1 MKKLVKIIVDQYAQ
15 SPGGVHGVSHWARV
29 LENGRLIA
37 RNSDAKLEIVELFA
51 IFHDSKRVTET
62 RDHNHGLRGA
72 EFAASLRGEYL
83 NLSDNDF
90 DLLYYA
96 CSHHTNGLTDADITV
111 QACWDSDRLDLGRA
125 LITPVPEKMCTEYAK
140 DTEIIEWAHKRSC
153 DGFRPSLI
161 MDEWGIDL
169 FQESLRAR

>member
-1 MKKLVKIIVDQYAQ
+1 MKKLVALILDQYAQ

-37 RNSDAKLEIVELFA
+37 KHTDAKLHIVELFS
-51 IFHDSKRVTET
+51 IFHDSKRVTES

-72 EFAASLRGEYL
+72 EFAASLRGKAL
-83 NLSDNDF
+83 DVSDDDF

-96 CSHHTNGLTDADITV
+96 CSHHTDGLTDADITV

-125 LITPVPEKMCTEYAK
+125 LITPSPDKLCTDIARQPETIA
-140 DTEIIEWAHKRSC
+140 WADKRSC
-153 DGFRPSLI
+153 DGFRPDLI
-161 MDEWGIDL
+161 MKEWGIDL
-169 FQESLRAR
+169 YQECLKP